1 MTMSDSRR
9 AWETRLMRAAS
20 AGDPGPDM
28 PVVERAAVEFL
39 RSDDAELDLHT
50 ATVIAELIAADVP
63 YEERVGFVQMWMREL
78 RDALRAAAEAGRRAG
93 EHA

>member
-9 AWETRLMRAAS
+9 AWETKLMRAAVAES
-20 AGDPGPDM
+20 GSDLSVA
-28 PVVERAAVEFL
+28 ERAAVEFL

-50 ATVIAELIAADVP
+50 ATVIAELVAADVP

-78 RDALRAAAEAGRRAG
+78 REALRRG
-93 EHA
+93 